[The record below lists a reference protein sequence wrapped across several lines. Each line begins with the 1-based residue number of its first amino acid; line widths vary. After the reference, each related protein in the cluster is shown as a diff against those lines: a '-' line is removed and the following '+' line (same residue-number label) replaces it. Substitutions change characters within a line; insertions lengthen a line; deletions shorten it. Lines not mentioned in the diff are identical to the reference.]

1 MLYNYGVNVK
11 KISDCGVRFLENDE
25 LLNIFLENIKT
36 EINPAS
42 YLAWFKDLKLISIT
56 DTKITFEVPMDIHKK
71 MLGDNYYSLIERTL
85 FNITNIN
92 YDIDFILEEE
102 MSISP
107 PSPVN
112 NDNVTNN
119 NYITNLN
126 KELNFNNFVVGDT
139 NRLAKVAAMA
149 VAEAPGRIHNP
160 LFIYGKSGLGKT
172 HLMHAIGNFITENSN
187 RKVLYCTCDEFMTEY
202 TNIANPDNASNKMEY
217 ATEFK
222 NKYRNVDVLI
232 IDDIQYLVGAE
243 KTQQEFFNTFNYLH
257 QSNKQIIIS
266 SDRSP
271 DDLKILEERLRSRF
285 MWGLPVD
292 IYPPDF
298 DLRCRIIRKKLENTS
313 IAHLIKEESIEYI
326 ANACQNDVR
335 FLEGAV
341 NRLMAYTAMIVPK
354 SIDLE
359 FTCEALKDFVNKNIY
374 SNNNITK
381 IQKAVAD
388 HYNITIDDL
397 KGKKR
402 SNKVA
407 HPRQLAM
414 YLCRVET
421 DETFP
426 RIGLEFGGRDHSTV
440 IFACD
445 KIEKEILTNTELERH
460 IKEIKAK
467 L

>member
-1 MLYNYGVNVK
+1 MVIK
-11 KISDCGVRFLENDE
+11 AEE
-25 LLNIFLENIKT
+25 LLKAFQDSIYK

-42 YLAWFKDLKLISIT
+42 YHAWFNDLKIIKIT
-56 DTKITFEVPMDIHKK
+56 DDDITFEVPMEIHKK
-71 MLGDNYYSLIERTL
+71 MLGDNYYSLIEKTL
-85 FNITNIN
+85 YNITNIN
-92 YDIDFILEEE
+92 YDLKFVLESE
-102 MSISP
+102 ISDIP
-107 PSPVN
+107 EIVVSNEPVI
-112 NDNVTNN
+112 NN
-119 NYITNLN
+119 NFDTHLN
-126 KELNFNNFVVGDT
+126 PNLNFNNFVVGDT

-202 TNIANPDNASNKMEY
+202 TNIANPDNNRNTLEY

-222 NKYRNVDVLI
+222 KKYRDVDVLI

-298 DLRCRIIRKKLENTS
+298 DLRCRIIKKKIENTS
-313 IAHLIKEESIEYI
+313 LVGIIKEESIEYI
-326 ANACQNDVR
+326 ANACPNDVR
-335 FLEGAV
+335 FLEGAI
-341 NRLMAYTAMIVPK
+341 NRLMAYTAMMVPK
-354 SIDLE
+354 VIDLE
-359 FTCEALKDFVNKNIY
+359 FTCEALKDFVNKNVY
-374 SNNNITK
+374 SSNSVTK

-388 HYNITIDDL
+388 YYHITIDDL

-414 YLCRVET
+414 YLCRMET

-445 KIEKEILTNTELERH
+445 KIEHELTNNKELENS

>member
-1 MLYNYGVNVK
+1 MRN
-11 KISDCGVRFLENDE
+11 EE
-25 LLNIFLENIKT
+25 LLKSFLDKIYG

-42 YLAWFKDLKLISIT
+42 FHAWFNDLKIISLT
-56 DTKITFEVPMDIHKK
+56 DETITFEVPMEIHKK
-71 MLGDNYYSLIERTL
+71 MLGDNYYSLIEKTL
-85 FNITNIN
+85 YDITNIN
-92 YDIDFILEEE
+92 YDIKFVLESELEILPKIE
-102 MSISP
+102 
-107 PSPVN
+107 V
-112 NDNVTNN
+112 DNYEVTNN
-119 NYITNLN
+119 NFDAHL
-126 KELNFNNFVVGDT
+126 KPELNFSNFVVGDT

-187 RKVLYCTCDEFMTEY
+187 RKVLYCTCDEFKTEY
-202 TNIANPDNASNKMEY
+202 TNLANPDNKNTIEY
-217 ATEFK
+217 ANEFK

-298 DLRCRIIRKKLENTS
+298 DLRCRIIRKKIENTS
-313 IAHLIKEESIEYI
+313 IANLMKEESVEYI

-341 NRLMAYTAMIVPK
+341 NRLMAYTAMMVPK
-354 SIDLE
+354 SVDLE

-388 HYNITIDDL
+388 HYNITVDDL

-414 YLCRVET
+414 YLCRMET

-426 RIGLEFGGRDHSTV
+426 RIGMEFGGRDHSTV

-445 KIEKEILTNTELERH
+445 KMEKELLNNKELERD
-460 IKEIKAK
+460 IKEIKSK

>member
-1 MLYNYGVNVK
+1 MRN
-11 KISDCGVRFLENDE
+11 EE
-25 LLNIFLENIKT
+25 LLKSFLDKIYS

-42 YLAWFKDLKLISIT
+42 FHAWFNDLKIISLT
-56 DTKITFEVPMDIHKK
+56 DETITFEVPMEIHKK
-71 MLGDNYYSLIERTL
+71 MLGDNYYSLIEKTL
-85 FNITNIN
+85 YNITNIN
-92 YDIDFILEEE
+92 YDIKFVLESELDNIPKIE
-102 MSISP
+102 
-107 PSPVN
+107 VN
-112 NDNVTNN
+112 NSEVTNN
-119 NYITNLN
+119 DFETHL
-126 KELNFNNFVVGDT
+126 KPELNFNNFVVGDT

-187 RKVLYCTCDEFMTEY
+187 RKVLYCTCDEFKTEY
-202 TNIANPDNASNKMEY
+202 TNLANPDNKNTIEY
-217 ATEFK
+217 ANEFK

-298 DLRCRIIRKKLENTS
+298 DLRCRIIRKKIENTS
-313 IAHLIKEESIEYI
+313 IANLMKEESVEYI

-341 NRLMAYTAMIVPK
+341 NRLMAYTAMMVPK
-354 SIDLE
+354 SVDLE

-388 HYNITIDDL
+388 HYNITVEDL

-414 YLCRVET
+414 YLCRMET

-426 RIGLEFGGRDHSTV
+426 RIGMEFGGRDHSTV

-445 KIEKEILTNTELERH
+445 KMEKELLNNKDLERD
-460 IKEIKAK
+460 IKEIKSK

>member
-1 MLYNYGVNVK
+1 MGKETLLK
-11 KISDCGVRFLENDE
+11 QFLDS
-25 LLNIFLENIKT
+25 IYK

-42 YLAWFKDLKLISIT
+42 FHAWFNDLEIT
-56 DTKITFEVPMDIHKK
+56 NLTDDKITFKVPMEIHKK
-71 MLGDNYYSLIERTL
+71 MLGDNYYSLIDKTL
-85 FNITNIN
+85 TNITNN
-92 YDIDFILEEE
+92 TYDIEFILESDIKETQEE
-102 MSISP
+102 V
-107 PSPVN
+107 VN
-112 NDNVTNN
+112 NNEVINN
-119 NYITNLN
+119 NFETNLN
-126 KELNFNNFVVGDT
+126 PNLNFDNFVVGDT

-172 HLMHAIGNFITENSN
+172 HLMHAIGNFIVANSN
-187 RKVLYCTCDEFMTEY
+187 RRVLYCTCDEFMTEY
-202 TNIANPDNASNKMEY
+202 TNIANPDNAKNTVEY
-217 ATEFK
+217 ANDFK

-271 DDLKILEERLRSRF
+271 EDLKILEERLRSRF

-298 DLRCRIIRKKLENTS
+298 DLRCRIIRKKIENTS
-313 IAHLIKEESIEYI
+313 IANLIKEESIEYI
-326 ANACQNDVR
+326 ANACQNDIR

-354 SIDLE
+354 TIDLE

-388 HYNITIDDL
+388 HYNITVDDL

-414 YLCRVET
+414 YLCRME
-421 DETFP
+421 
-426 RIGLEFGGRDHSTV
+426 RDHSTV

-445 KIEKEILTNTELERH
+445 KIEQELLTNHELERA

>member
-1 MLYNYGVNVK
+1 M
-11 KISDCGVRFLENDE
+11 RFLGNDE
-25 LLNIFLENIKT
+25 LLKKFLDSIYK

-42 YLAWFKDLKLISIT
+42 FHAWFNELKIINLT
-56 DTKITFEVPMDIHKK
+56 DTSVTFEVPMEIHKK
-71 MLGDNYYSLIERTL
+71 MLGDNYYSLIEKTL
-85 FNITNIN
+85 YSITNIN

-102 MSISP
+102 IVNIKSP
-107 PSPVN
+107 SVN
-112 NDNVTNN
+112 NEDFTNKDFD
-119 NYITNLN
+119 TNLN
-126 KELNFNNFVVGDT
+126 PNLNFENFVVGDT

-172 HLMHAIGNFITENSN
+172 HLMHAIGNFITANSN

-202 TNIANPDNASNKMEY
+202 TNIANPDNAKNTIEY

-298 DLRCRIIRKKLENTS
+298 DLRCRIIRKKIENTS
-313 IAHLIKEESIEYI
+313 LASIIKEESIEYI
-326 ANACQNDVR
+326 ANACLNDIR
-335 FLEGAV
+335 FLEGAI

-414 YLCRVET
+414 YLCRIET

-445 KIEKEILTNTELERH
+445 KIEKELLSNKELEKI

>member
-1 MLYNYGVNVK
+1 MRLLRNEELLTK
-11 KISDCGVRFLENDE
+11 FLEKIYSE
-25 LLNIFLENIKT
+25 V
-36 EINPAS
+36 NPTS
-42 YLAWFKDLKLISIT
+42 YATWFKNLKIISLT
-56 DTKITFEVPMDIHKK
+56 DETITFEVQMEIHKK
-71 MLGDNYYSLIERTL
+71 MLGDTYYSLIEQKL
-85 FNITNIN
+85 YEITNIN
-92 YDIDFILEEE
+92 YDIKFVTENEIKTIPEIKADKDE
-102 MSISP
+102 
-107 PSPVN
+107 
-112 NDNVTNN
+112 VTNN
-119 NYITNLN
+119 NFETNLN
-126 KELNFNNFVVGDT
+126 PNLNFNNFVVGDT

-187 RKVLYCTCDEFMTEY
+187 RKVLYCTCDEFKTEY
-202 TNIANPDNASNKMEY
+202 TNLANPDNKNTIEY
-217 ATEFK
+217 ANEFK

-298 DLRCRIIRKKLENTS
+298 DLRCRIIRKKIENTS
-313 IAHLIKEESIEYI
+313 ISGLMKEESVEFI

-341 NRLMAYTAMIVPK
+341 NRLMAYTAMMVPK
-354 SIDLE
+354 SVDLE
-359 FTCEALKDFVNKNIY
+359 FTCDALKDFVNKNIY
-374 SNNNITK
+374 SNNNIAN

-388 HYNITIDDL
+388 YYNITVEDL

-402 SNKVA
+402 SNKIA

-414 YLCRVET
+414 YLCRKET
-421 DETFP
+421 DETLD
-426 RIGLEFGGRDHSTV
+426 RLGMEFGGRDHSTV

-445 KIEKEILTNTELERH
+445 KMEKELETNKDLEH
-460 IKEIKAK
+460 DIKEIKSK

>member
-1 MLYNYGVNVK
+1 M
-11 KISDCGVRFLENDE
+11 RFLEKDE
-25 LLNIFLENIKT
+25 LLKMFLDNIFT

-42 YLAWFKDLKLISIT
+42 FHAWFNDLKIITIT
-56 DTKITFEVPMDIHKK
+56 DTKITFEVPMEIHKK
-71 MLGDNYYSLIERTL
+71 MLGDNYYNLIEQTL

-92 YDIDFILEEE
+92 YDISFVLEEE
-102 MSISP
+102 IKTLP
-107 PSPVN
+107 EEIPQ
-112 NDNVTNN
+112 NDTNQKKFES
-119 NYITNLN
+119 NLN
-126 KELNFNNFVVGDT
+126 PDLNFENFVVGDT

-202 TNIANPDNASNKMEY
+202 TNIANPDNKNTIEY

-298 DLRCRIIRKKLENTS
+298 DLRCRIIRKKIENTS
-313 IAHLIKEESIEYI
+313 IANLIKEESIEYI
-326 ANACQNDVR
+326 ANACQNDIR
-335 FLEGAV
+335 FLEGAI

-354 SIDLE
+354 TIDLE

-381 IQKAVAD
+381 IQNAVAS

-414 YLCRVET
+414 YLCRIET

-445 KIEKEILTNTELERH
+445 KIEKELQNNAELERT
-460 IKEIKAK
+460 IKEIKSK

>member
-1 MLYNYGVNVK
+1 MGKETLLK
-11 KISDCGVRFLENDE
+11 EFLD
-25 LLNIFLENIKT
+25 NIYK

-42 YLAWFKDLKLISIT
+42 FHAWFNDLEIINLT
-56 DTKITFEVPMDIHKK
+56 NDKITFKVPMEIHKK
-71 MLGDNYYSLIERTL
+71 MLGDNYYSLIDKTL
-85 FNITNIN
+85 TNITNIN
-92 YDIDFILEEE
+92 YDIEFILESDIKETLEE
-102 MSISP
+102 V
-107 PSPVN
+107 VN
-112 NDNVTNN
+112 NPQVINN
-119 NYITNLN
+119 NLETNLN
-126 KELNFNNFVVGDT
+126 PNLNFDNFVIGDT

-172 HLMHAIGNFITENSN
+172 HLMHAIGNFIIANSN

-202 TNIANPDNASNKMEY
+202 TNIANPDNAKNTVEY
-217 ATEFK
+217 ANDFK

-271 DDLKILEERLRSRF
+271 EDLKILEERLRSRF

-298 DLRCRIIRKKLENTS
+298 DLRCRIIRKKIENTS
-313 IAHLIKEESIEYI
+313 IANLIKEESIEYI
-326 ANACQNDVR
+326 ANACQNDIR

-354 SIDLE
+354 TIDLE

-388 HYNITIDDL
+388 HYNITVDDL

-414 YLCRVET
+414 YLCRMET

-445 KIEKEILTNTELERH
+445 KIEQELLTNHELERA

>member
-1 MLYNYGVNVK
+1 M
-11 KISDCGVRFLENDE
+11 RFLDSEE
-25 LLNIFLENIKT
+25 LLKVFLEKIYEEIHPTSFNTWFNKLKIIK
-36 EINPAS
+36 
-42 YLAWFKDLKLISIT
+42 LT
-56 DTKITFEVPMDIHKK
+56 DTEVTFKVDMEIQKK
-71 MLGDNYYSLIERTL
+71 MLGDNYYSLIEKTL
-85 FNITNIN
+85 YDITNIN
-92 YDIDFILEEE
+92 YDINFVLETESYTIE
-102 MSISP
+102 T
-107 PSPVN
+107 PSV
-112 NDNVTNN
+112 DNEPVTNN
-119 NYITNLN
+119 NFITNLN
-126 KELNFNNFVVGDT
+126 PNLNFDNFVVGDT

-172 HLMHAIGNFITENSN
+172 HLMHAIGNFITANSN
-187 RKVLYCTCDEFMTEY
+187 RRVLYCTCDEFMTEY
-202 TNIANPDNASNKMEY
+202 TNIANPDNAKNPLEY
-217 ATEFK
+217 ATNFK

-298 DLRCRIIRKKLENTS
+298 DLRCRIIRKKLENTN
-313 IAHLIKEESIEYI
+313 IANLIKDESIEYI

-341 NRLMAYTAMIVPK
+341 NRLMAYTAIIVPK
-354 SIDLE
+354 AIDLE

-402 SNKVA
+402 NNKVA

-414 YLCRVET
+414 YLCRMET
-421 DETFP
+421 DEALQ

-445 KIEKEILTNTELERH
+445 KIEKEMKNNQELERS
-460 IKEIKAK
+460 IKEIKAR

>member
-1 MLYNYGVNVK
+1 
-11 KISDCGVRFLENDE
+11 VRFLDNAE
-25 LLNIFLENIKT
+25 LLKIFLDNIYK

-42 YLAWFKDLKLISIT
+42 FHAWFNDLKIINLT
-56 DTKITFEVPMDIHKK
+56 DTAITFKVPMEIHKK
-71 MLGDNYYSLIERTL
+71 MLGDNYYSLIEKTL
-85 FNITNIN
+85 FNITNIT
-92 YDIDFILEEE
+92 YDINFVLEDEIDIPA
-102 MSISP
+102 SV
-107 PSPVN
+107 VN
-112 NDNVTNN
+112 NISDTNTN
-119 NYITNLN
+119 FKTNLN
-126 KELNFNNFVVGDT
+126 PNLNFDNFVVGDT

-172 HLMHAIGNFITENSN
+172 HLMHAIGNFITANSN
-187 RKVLYCTCDEFMTEY
+187 RRVLYCTCDEFMTEY
-202 TNIANPDNASNKMEY
+202 TNIANPDNAKNTLEY

-298 DLRCRIIRKKLENTS
+298 DLRCQIIRKKIENTS
-313 IAHLIKEESIEYI
+313 IANLIKEESIEYI
-326 ANACQNDVR
+326 ANACQNDIR
-335 FLEGAV
+335 FLEGAI

-354 SIDLE
+354 TIDLE

-388 HYNITIDDL
+388 YYHITIDDL

-414 YLCRVET
+414 YLCRMET

-426 RIGLEFGGRDHSTV
+426 RIGLEFGGKDHSTV

-445 KIEKEILTNTELERH
+445 KIEKELLKNSELEH
-460 IKEIKAK
+460 TIKEIKSK

>member
-1 MLYNYGVNVK
+1 MGKETLLK
-11 KISDCGVRFLENDE
+11 EFLD
-25 LLNIFLENIKT
+25 NIYK

-42 YLAWFKDLKLISIT
+42 FHAWFNDLEIINLT
-56 DTKITFEVPMDIHKK
+56 NDKITFKVPMEIHKK
-71 MLGDNYYSLIERTL
+71 MLGDNYYSLIDKTL
-85 FNITNIN
+85 TNITNIN
-92 YDIDFILEEE
+92 YDIEFILESDIKETLEE
-102 MSISP
+102 V
-107 PSPVN
+107 VN
-112 NDNVTNN
+112 NPQVINN
-119 NYITNLN
+119 NLETNLN
-126 KELNFNNFVVGDT
+126 PNLNFDNFVVGDT

-172 HLMHAIGNFITENSN
+172 HLMHAIGNFIIANSN

-202 TNIANPDNASNKMEY
+202 TNIANPDNAKNTVEY
-217 ATEFK
+217 ANDFK

-271 DDLKILEERLRSRF
+271 EDLKILEERLRSRF

-298 DLRCRIIRKKLENTS
+298 DLRRRIIRKKIENTS
-313 IAHLIKEESIEYI
+313 IANLIKEESIEYI
-326 ANACQNDVR
+326 ANACQNDIR

-354 SIDLE
+354 TIDLE

-388 HYNITIDDL
+388 HYNITVDDL

-414 YLCRVET
+414 YLCRMET

-445 KIEKEILTNTELERH
+445 KIEQELLTNHELERA

>member
-1 MLYNYGVNVK
+1 MRYNYCVK
-11 KISDCGVRFLENDE
+11 SPDCGVRFKLDKNE
-25 LLNIFLENIKT
+25 LLKKFLDDIYK

-42 YLAWFKDLKLISIT
+42 FHAWFNDLKIVNLT
-56 DTKITFEVPMDIHKK
+56 DEKITFKVPMEIHKK
-71 MLGDNYYSLIERTL
+71 MLGDNYYSLIEKTL
-85 FNITNIN
+85 ANITNIN
-92 YDIDFILEEE
+92 YDINFVLESDIEDT
-102 MSISP
+102 P
-107 PSPVN
+107 APVVN
-112 NDNVTNN
+112 NDEVINN
-119 NYITNLN
+119 QFQTNLN
-126 KELNFNNFVVGDT
+126 PNLNFDNFVVGDT

-172 HLMHAIGNFITENSN
+172 HLMHAIGNFITQNSN

-202 TNIANPDNASNKMEY
+202 TNIANPDNAKNTVEY
-217 ATEFK
+217 ANDFK

-271 DDLKILEERLRSRF
+271 EDLKILEERLRSRF

-298 DLRCRIIRKKLENTS
+298 DLRCRIIRKKIENTS
-313 IAHLIKEESIEYI
+313 IAGLIKEESIEYI
-326 ANACQNDVR
+326 ANACPNDIR

-354 SIDLE
+354 TIDLE

-388 HYNITIDDL
+388 HYNITVDDL

-414 YLCRVET
+414 YLCRMET

-426 RIGLEFGGRDHSTV
+426 RIGLEFGGRDPSTV
-440 IFACD
+440 MFACD
-445 KIEKEILTNTELERH
+445 KSEQELLTNHELERA

>member
-1 MLYNYGVNVK
+1 MRNEDLLK
-11 KISDCGVRFLENDE
+11 TFLEK
-25 LLNIFLENIKT
+25 IYS

-42 YLAWFKDLKLISIT
+42 FHAWFNDLKIISLT
-56 DTKITFEVPMDIHKK
+56 DETITFEVPMEIHKK
-71 MLGDNYYSLIERTL
+71 MLGDNYYSLIEKTL
-85 FNITNIN
+85 YNITNIN
-92 YDIDFILEEE
+92 YDIKFVLESELDTIPKIE
-102 MSISP
+102 
-107 PSPVN
+107 V
-112 NDNVTNN
+112 DNSEVTNN
-119 NYITNLN
+119 NFETHL
-126 KELNFNNFVVGDT
+126 KPELNFNNFVVGDT

-187 RKVLYCTCDEFMTEY
+187 RKVLYCTCDEFKSEY
-202 TNIANPDNASNKMEY
+202 TSIANPDNKNTIEY
-217 ATEFK
+217 ANEFK

-298 DLRCRIIRKKLENTS
+298 DLRCRIIRKKIENTS
-313 IAHLIKEESIEYI
+313 IANLMKEESVEYI

-341 NRLMAYTAMIVPK
+341 NRLMAYTAMMVPK
-354 SIDLE
+354 SVDLE

-374 SNNNITK
+374 SNNNIAK

-388 HYNITIDDL
+388 HYNITVDDL

-402 SNKVA
+402 NNKVA

-414 YLCRVET
+414 YLCRMET

-426 RIGLEFGGRDHSTV
+426 RIGMEFGARDHSTV

-445 KIEKEILTNTELERH
+445 KMEKELLNNKELERD
-460 IKEIKAK
+460 IKEIKSK

>member
-1 MLYNYGVNVK
+1 M
-11 KISDCGVRFLENDE
+11 RFLDNTE
-25 LLNIFLENIKT
+25 LLKLFLDNIYK

-42 YLAWFKDLKLISIT
+42 FHAWFNDLKIISIT
-56 DTKITFEVPMDIHKK
+56 NTAITFEVPMEIHKK
-71 MLGDNYYSLIERTL
+71 MLGDNYYSLIEKTL
-85 FNITNIN
+85 FNITNIT
-92 YDIDFILEEE
+92 YDINFVLESEIADIPEE
-102 MSISP
+102 VI
-107 PSPVN
+107 N
-112 NDNVTNN
+112 NTQDTNTN
-119 NYITNLN
+119 FKTNLN
-126 KELNFNNFVVGDT
+126 PNLNFDNFVVGDT

-172 HLMHAIGNFITENSN
+172 HLMHAIGNFITANSN

-202 TNIANPDNASNKMEY
+202 TNIANPDNAKNTIEY

-298 DLRCRIIRKKLENTS
+298 DLRCQIIRKKIENTS
-313 IAHLIKEESIEYI
+313 IANLIKEESIEYI
-326 ANACQNDVR
+326 ANACQNDIR
-335 FLEGAV
+335 FLEGAI
-341 NRLMAYTAMIVPK
+341 NRLMAYTAMCVPK
-354 SIDLE
+354 VIDLE

-388 HYNITIDDL
+388 YYHITIDDL

-414 YLCRVET
+414 YLCRMET

-426 RIGLEFGGRDHSTV
+426 RIGLEFGGKDHSTV

-445 KIEKEILTNTELERH
+445 KIEKELLKNSELEH
-460 IKEIKAK
+460 TIKEIKSK

>member
-1 MLYNYGVNVK
+1 MNTEELLDLFLK
-11 KISDCGVRFLENDE
+11 KIY
-25 LLNIFLENIKT
+25 K
-36 EINPAS
+36 EINPTS
-42 YLAWFKDLKLISIT
+42 YNTWFKDLKIISLT
-56 DTKITFEVPMDIHKK
+56 DNEISFQVPMEIHKR
-71 MLGDNYYSLIERTL
+71 MLGENYYSLIEQIL
-85 FNITNIN
+85 SNITNIN
-92 YDIDFILEEE
+92 YDIKFILAEEITTPKE
-102 MSISP
+102 IT
-107 PSPVN
+107 V
-112 NDNVTNN
+112 DNEELINN
-119 NYITNLN
+119 NFNTNLN
-126 KELNFNNFVVGDT
+126 LNLNFDNFVVGDT

-160 LFIYGKSGLGKT
+160 LFIYGKSGIGKT
-172 HLMHAIGNFITENSN
+172 HLMHAIGNFITNNSN
-187 RKVLYCTCDEFMTEY
+187 RKVLYCTCEEFKNEY
-202 TNIANPDNASNKMEY
+202 INIANPNNKNPIEY
-217 ATEFK
+217 GNEFK

-232 IDDIQYLVGAE
+232 IDDIQYLVDAK
-243 KTQQEFFNTFNYLH
+243 KTQEEFFNTFNYLH

-298 DLRCRIIRKKLENTS
+298 DLRCRIIRKKIENTTFAS
-313 IAHLIKEESIEYI
+313 LIKEESIEYI

-335 FLEGAV
+335 FLESAV
-341 NRLMAYTAMIVPK
+341 NRLMAYTAMMVPK

-359 FTCEALKDFVNKNIY
+359 FTNEALKNYVNKNIY

-388 HYNITIDDL
+388 FYHITIDDL

-402 SNKVA
+402 SSKVA

-414 YLCRVET
+414 YLCCMET
-421 DETFP
+421 DET
-426 RIGLEFGGRDHSTV
+426 RQKIGLEFGGRDHSTV
-440 IFACD
+440 IFAIN
-445 KIEKEILTNTELERH
+445 KMEKEILTNKELEAT
-460 IKEIKAK
+460 IKEIKSK

>member
-1 MLYNYGVNVK
+1 MGKETLLK
-11 KISDCGVRFLENDE
+11 QFLDSMY
-25 LLNIFLENIKT
+25 K

-42 YLAWFKDLKLISIT
+42 FHAWFNDLEIT
-56 DTKITFEVPMDIHKK
+56 NLTDDKITFKVPMEIHKK
-71 MLGDNYYSLIERTL
+71 MLGDNYYSLIDKTL
-85 FNITNIN
+85 TNITNN
-92 YDIDFILEEE
+92 TYDIEFILESDIKETQEE
-102 MSISP
+102 V
-107 PSPVN
+107 VN
-112 NDNVTNN
+112 NNEVINN
-119 NYITNLN
+119 NFETNLN
-126 KELNFNNFVVGDT
+126 PNLNFDNFVVGDT

-172 HLMHAIGNFITENSN
+172 HLMHAIGNFIVANSN
-187 RKVLYCTCDEFMTEY
+187 RRVLYCTCDEFMTEY
-202 TNIANPDNASNKMEY
+202 TNIANPDNAKNTVEY
-217 ATEFK
+217 ANDFK

-271 DDLKILEERLRSRF
+271 EDLKILEERLRSRF

-298 DLRCRIIRKKLENTS
+298 DLRCRIIRKKIENTS
-313 IAHLIKEESIEYI
+313 IANLIKEESIEYI
-326 ANACQNDVR
+326 ANACQNDIR

-354 SIDLE
+354 TIDLE

-388 HYNITIDDL
+388 HYNITVDDL

-414 YLCRVET
+414 YLCRMET

-445 KIEKEILTNTELERH
+445 KIEQELLTNHELERA

>member
-1 MLYNYGVNVK
+1 MRLLRNEELLTK
-11 KISDCGVRFLENDE
+11 FLEKIYSE
-25 LLNIFLENIKT
+25 V
-36 EINPAS
+36 NPTS
-42 YLAWFKDLKLISIT
+42 YATWFKNLKIISLT
-56 DTKITFEVPMDIHKK
+56 DETITFEVQMEIHKK
-71 MLGDNYYSLIERTL
+71 MLGDTYYSLIEQKL
-85 FNITNIN
+85 YEITNIN
-92 YDIDFILEEE
+92 YDIKFVTENEIKTIPEIKADKDE
-102 MSISP
+102 
-107 PSPVN
+107 
-112 NDNVTNN
+112 VTNN
-119 NYITNLN
+119 NFETNLN
-126 KELNFNNFVVGDT
+126 PNLNFNNFVVGDT

-187 RKVLYCTCDEFMTEY
+187 RKVLYCTCDEFKTEY
-202 TNIANPDNASNKMEY
+202 TNLANPDNKNTIEY
-217 ATEFK
+217 ANEFK

-298 DLRCRIIRKKLENTS
+298 DLRCRIIRKKIENTS
-313 IAHLIKEESIEYI
+313 ISGLMKEESVEFI

-341 NRLMAYTAMIVPK
+341 NRLMAYTAMMVPK
-354 SIDLE
+354 SVDLE
-359 FTCEALKDFVNKNIY
+359 FTCDALKDFVDKNIY
-374 SNNNITK
+374 SNNNIAN

-388 HYNITIDDL
+388 YYNITVEDL

-402 SNKVA
+402 SNKIA

-414 YLCRVET
+414 YLCRKET
-421 DETFP
+421 DETLD
-426 RIGLEFGGRDHSTV
+426 RLGMEFGGRDHSTV

-445 KIEKEILTNTELERH
+445 KMEKELETNKDLEH
-460 IKEIKAK
+460 DIKEIKSK

>member
-1 MLYNYGVNVK
+1 MNTLT
-11 KISDCGVRFLENDE
+11 SDE
-25 LLNIFLENIKT
+25 LLKKFLDSIYK

-42 YLAWFKDLKLISIT
+42 FHAWFNELKIIT
-56 DTKITFEVPMDIHKK
+56 LTDDKIVFQVPMDIHKK
-71 MLGDNYYSLIERTL
+71 MLGDNYYSLIDNTL
-85 FNITNIN
+85 YNLTNKNYNIE
-92 YDIDFILEEE
+92 FVLEEE
-102 MSISP
+102 ASLKEKEETP
-107 PSPVN
+107 PPKENSN
-112 NDNVTNN
+112 FK
-119 NYITNLN
+119 TNLN
-126 KELNFNNFVVGDT
+126 PNLNFDNFVVGDT

-172 HLMHAIGNFITENSN
+172 HLMHAVGNYITASSN

-202 TNIANPDNASNKMEY
+202 TNIANPDNGKNPLEY

-257 QSNKQIIIS
+257 QANKQIIIS

-313 IAHLIKEESIEYI
+313 IANLIKEESIEYI

-354 SIDLE
+354 TIDLE

-374 SNNNITK
+374 STNNIAK

-388 HYNITIDDL
+388 YYNITVEDL

-402 SNKVA
+402 SNKIA

-414 YLCRVET
+414 YLCRMET
-421 DETFP
+421 DETVSK
-426 RIGLEFGGRDHSTV
+426 IGLEFGARDHSTV

-445 KIEKEILTNTELERH
+445 KIDKELSTNKELEKA
-460 IKEIKAK
+460 IKEIKSK

>member
-1 MLYNYGVNVK
+1 MDK
-11 KISDCGVRFLENDE
+11 EE
-25 LLNIFLENIKT
+25 LLKTFLDNIYK

-42 YLAWFKDLKLISIT
+42 FHAWFNDLKIITIT
-56 DTKITFEVPMDIHKK
+56 DTKITFEVPMEIHKK
-71 MLGDNYYSLIERTL
+71 MLGDNYYNLIEQTL

-92 YDIDFILEEE
+92 YDISFVLEEE
-102 MSISP
+102 IKTLP
-107 PSPVN
+107 EEIPQ
-112 NDNVTNN
+112 NDTNQKKFES
-119 NYITNLN
+119 NLN
-126 KELNFNNFVVGDT
+126 PDLNFENFVVGDT

-202 TNIANPDNASNKMEY
+202 TNIANPDNKNTIEY

-298 DLRCRIIRKKLENTS
+298 DLRCRIIRKKIENTS
-313 IAHLIKEESIEYI
+313 IANLIKEESIEYI
-326 ANACQNDVR
+326 ANACQNDIR
-335 FLEGAV
+335 FLEGAI

-354 SIDLE
+354 TIDLE

-381 IQKAVAD
+381 IQNAVAS

-414 YLCRVET
+414 YLCRIET

-445 KIEKEILTNTELERH
+445 KIEKELQNNAELERT
-460 IKEIKAK
+460 IKEIKSK

>member
-1 MLYNYGVNVK
+1 MRN
-11 KISDCGVRFLENDE
+11 EE
-25 LLNIFLENIKT
+25 LLKSFLDKIYS

-42 YLAWFKDLKLISIT
+42 FHAWFNDLKIISLT
-56 DTKITFEVPMDIHKK
+56 DETITFEVPMEIHKK
-71 MLGDNYYSLIERTL
+71 MLGDNYYSLIEKTL
-85 FNITNIN
+85 YNITNIN
-92 YDIDFILEEE
+92 YDIKFVLESELE
-102 MSISP
+102 SIP
-107 PSPVN
+107 KIEVN
-112 NDNVTNN
+112 KSEDNN
-119 NYITNLN
+119 NNFETHL
-126 KELNFNNFVVGDT
+126 KPELNFNNFVVGDT

-187 RKVLYCTCDEFMTEY
+187 RKVLYCTCDEFKTEY
-202 TNIANPDNASNKMEY
+202 TNLANPDNKNTIEY
-217 ATEFK
+217 ANEFK

-298 DLRCRIIRKKLENTS
+298 DLRCRIIRKKIENTS
-313 IAHLIKEESIEYI
+313 IANLMKEESVEYI

-341 NRLMAYTAMIVPK
+341 NRLMAYTAMMVPK

-388 HYNITIDDL
+388 HYNITVEDL

-414 YLCRVET
+414 YLCRMET

-426 RIGLEFGGRDHSTV
+426 RIGMEFGGRDHSTV

-445 KIEKEILTNTELERH
+445 KMEKELLNNKELERD
-460 IKEIKAK
+460 IKEIKSK

>member
-1 MLYNYGVNVK
+1 M
-11 KISDCGVRFLENDE
+11 RFLDKEK
-25 LLNIFLENIKT
+25 LLKDFLENISK

-42 YLAWFKDLKLISIT
+42 FNAWFNDLKIIALT
-56 DTKITFEVPMDIHKK
+56 DNQIKFEVPMEIHKR
-71 MLGDNYYSLIERTL
+71 MLGDNYYSLISNTL
-85 FNITNIN
+85 SKITNTE
-92 YDIDFILEEE
+92 YDIEFVLEEE
-102 MSISP
+102 VELSS
-107 PSPVN
+107 SLEPVN
-112 NDNVTNN
+112 NDEPINN
-119 NYITNLN
+119 NFNSNLN
-126 KELNFNNFVVGDT
+126 PNLNFDNFVVGDT

-172 HLMHAIGNFITENSN
+172 HLMHAIGNYIVANSN
-187 RKVLYCTCDEFMTEY
+187 RRVLYCTCDEFMSEY
-202 TNIANPDNASNKMEY
+202 TNIANPDNAKNTLEY

-298 DLRCRIIRKKLENTS
+298 NLRCRIINKKIENTS
-313 IAHLIKEESIEYI
+313 IASLMKEESIEYI
-326 ANACQNDVR
+326 ANACPNDIR
-335 FLEGAV
+335 FLEGAI

-354 SIDLE
+354 TIDLE

-402 SNKVA
+402 SNNVA

-414 YLCRVET
+414 YLCRMET

-445 KIEKEILTNTELERH
+445 KIEKELLSNKELEET

>member
-1 MLYNYGVNVK
+1 MNK
-11 KISDCGVRFLENDE
+11 DE
-25 LLNIFLENIKT
+25 LLELFLQKIYK
-36 EINPAS
+36 EINPTS
-42 YLAWFKDLKLISIT
+42 YNTWFKDLKIIT
-56 DTKITFEVPMDIHKK
+56 LTDSEINFQVPMEIHKR
-71 MLGDNYYSLIERTL
+71 MLGDNYYPLTEQIIY
-85 FNITNIN
+85 NITNIN
-92 YDIDFILEEE
+92 YDIKFVLAEELITPKE
-102 MSISP
+102 Q
-107 PSPVN
+107 PV
-112 NDNVTNN
+112 DNQELTNN
-119 NYITNLN
+119 NHNPNLN
-126 KELNFNNFVVGDT
+126 PNLNFDNFVVGDT
-139 NRLAKVAAMA
+139 NRLAKVAAVA

-172 HLMHAIGNFITENSN
+172 HLMHAIGNFITNNSN
-187 RKVLYCTCDEFMTEY
+187 RKVLYCTCEEFKNEFI
-202 TNIANPDNASNKMEY
+202 NIANPNNANSIEY
-217 ATEFK
+217 GNEFK

-232 IDDIQYLVGAE
+232 IDDIQYLVDAK
-243 KTQQEFFNTFNYLH
+243 KTQEEFFNTFNCLH

-298 DLRCRIIRKKLENTS
+298 DLRCRIIRKKIENTHF
-313 IAHLIKEESIEYI
+313 ATLIKEESIEYI

-335 FLEGAV
+335 FIESAI
-341 NRLMAYTAMIVPK
+341 NRLMAYTAIMTPK
-354 SIDLE
+354 AVDLE
-359 FTCEALKDFVNKNIY
+359 FTNEALKNYVNKNIY

-388 HYNITIDDL
+388 YYHITIDDL

-414 YLCRVET
+414 YLCRIET
-421 DETFP
+421 DETYP
-426 RIGLEFGGRDHSTV
+426 KIGLEFGGRDHSTV
-440 IFACD
+440 IFAEN
-445 KIEKEILTNTELERH
+445 KIERELLTNKELEAS
-460 IKEIKAK
+460 IKEIKSR

>member
-1 MLYNYGVNVK
+1 MRN
-11 KISDCGVRFLENDE
+11 EE
-25 LLNIFLENIKT
+25 LLKSFLDKIYG

-42 YLAWFKDLKLISIT
+42 FHAWFNDLKIISLT
-56 DTKITFEVPMDIHKK
+56 DETITFEVPMEIHKK
-71 MLGDNYYSLIERTL
+71 MLGDNYYSLIEKTL
-85 FNITNIN
+85 YDITNIN
-92 YDIDFILEEE
+92 YDIKFVLESELEILPKIE
-102 MSISP
+102 
-107 PSPVN
+107 V
-112 NDNVTNN
+112 DNHEVTNN
-119 NYITNLN
+119 NFDAHL
-126 KELNFNNFVVGDT
+126 KPELNFSNFVVGDT

-187 RKVLYCTCDEFMTEY
+187 RKVLYCTCDEFKTEY
-202 TNIANPDNASNKMEY
+202 TNLANPDNKNTIEY
-217 ATEFK
+217 ANEFK

-298 DLRCRIIRKKLENTS
+298 DLRCRIIRKKIENTS
-313 IAHLIKEESIEYI
+313 IANLMKEESVEYI

-341 NRLMAYTAMIVPK
+341 NRLMAYTAMMVPK
-354 SIDLE
+354 SVDLE

-388 HYNITIDDL
+388 HYNITVDDL

-414 YLCRVET
+414 YLCRMET

-426 RIGLEFGGRDHSTV
+426 RIGMEFGGRDHSTV

-445 KIEKEILTNTELERH
+445 KMEKELLNNKELERD
-460 IKEIKAK
+460 IKEIKSK

>member
-1 MLYNYGVNVK
+1 MRN
-11 KISDCGVRFLENDE
+11 EE
-25 LLNIFLENIKT
+25 LLKSFLDKIYS

-42 YLAWFKDLKLISIT
+42 FHAWFNDLKIISLT
-56 DTKITFEVPMDIHKK
+56 DETITFEVPMEIHKK
-71 MLGDNYYSLIERTL
+71 MLGDNYYSLIEKTL
-85 FNITNIN
+85 YNITNIN
-92 YDIDFILEEE
+92 YDIKFVLESELE
-102 MSISP
+102 SIP
-107 PSPVN
+107 KIEV
-112 NDNVTNN
+112 DNPEVTNN
-119 NYITNLN
+119 NFETHL
-126 KELNFNNFVVGDT
+126 KPELNFNNFVVGDT

-187 RKVLYCTCDEFMTEY
+187 RKVLYCTCDEFKTEY
-202 TNIANPDNASNKMEY
+202 TNLANPDNKNTIEY
-217 ATEFK
+217 ANEFK

-298 DLRCRIIRKKLENTS
+298 DLRCRIIRKKIENTS
-313 IAHLIKEESIEYI
+313 IANLMKEESIEYI

-341 NRLMAYTAMIVPK
+341 NRLMAYTAMMVPK
-354 SIDLE
+354 TVDLE

-388 HYNITIDDL
+388 HYNITVEDL

-414 YLCRVET
+414 YLCRMET

-426 RIGLEFGGRDHSTV
+426 RIGMEFGGRDHSTV

-445 KIEKEILTNTELERH
+445 KMEKELLNNKELERD
-460 IKEIKAK
+460 IKEIKSK

>member
-1 MLYNYGVNVK
+1 MILQK
-11 KISDCGVRFLENDE
+11 EELLKEFLERIKKETNPTSFSTWFNE
-25 LLNIFLENIKT
+25 LKI
-36 EINPAS
+36 
-42 YLAWFKDLKLISIT
+42 YKLTSNE
-56 DTKITFEVPMDIHKK
+56 ITFIVPMSIHKQ
-71 MLGDNYYSLIERTL
+71 MLGDNYYSLIDSTL
-85 FNITNIN
+85 FDITKVN
-92 YDIDFILEEE
+92 YNIDFLLESEISELTPKVEE
-102 MSISP
+102 
-107 PSPVN
+107 
-112 NDNVTNN
+112 TNEPKY
-119 NYITNLN
+119 NYETNLQPN
-126 KELNFNNFVVGDT
+126 LNFDNFVVGET
-139 NRLAKVAAMA
+139 NRLAKVAALA

-172 HLMHAIGNFITENSN
+172 HLMHAIGNYIVQNSD

-202 TNIANPDNASNKMEY
+202 TNIANPDNNKNTVEY
-217 ATEFK
+217 ANEFK

-292 IYPPDF
+292 IYPPDY
-298 DLRCRIIRKKLENTS
+298 DLRCRIIKKKIENTS
-313 IAHLIKEESIEYI
+313 LASLMKEESIEYI
-326 ANACQNDVR
+326 ANACPNDVR
-335 FLEGAV
+335 FLEGAI

-388 HYNITIDDL
+388 YYHITIDDL

-414 YLCRVET
+414 YLCRQET

-445 KIEKEILTNTELERH
+445 KIESELKTNESLAND
-460 IKEIKAK
+460 IKQIKTT

>member
-1 MLYNYGVNVK
+1 MGKETLLK
-11 KISDCGVRFLENDE
+11 EFLD
-25 LLNIFLENIKT
+25 NIYK

-42 YLAWFKDLKLISIT
+42 FHAWFNDLEIINLT
-56 DTKITFEVPMDIHKK
+56 NDKITFKVPMEIHKK
-71 MLGDNYYSLIERTL
+71 MLGDNYYSLIDKTL
-85 FNITNIN
+85 TNITNIN
-92 YDIDFILEEE
+92 YDIEFILESDIKETLEE
-102 MSISP
+102 V
-107 PSPVN
+107 VN
-112 NDNVTNN
+112 NPQVINN
-119 NYITNLN
+119 NLETNLN
-126 KELNFNNFVVGDT
+126 PNFDNFVVGDT

-172 HLMHAIGNFITENSN
+172 HLMHAIGNFIIANSN

-202 TNIANPDNASNKMEY
+202 TNIANPDNAKNTVEY
-217 ATEFK
+217 ANDFK

-271 DDLKILEERLRSRF
+271 EDLKILEERLRSRF

-298 DLRCRIIRKKLENTS
+298 DLRCRIIRKKIENTS
-313 IAHLIKEESIEYI
+313 IANLIKEESIEYI
-326 ANACQNDVR
+326 ANACQNDIR

-354 SIDLE
+354 TIDLE

-388 HYNITIDDL
+388 HYNITVDDL

-414 YLCRVET
+414 YLCRMET

-445 KIEKEILTNTELERH
+445 KIEQELLTNHELERA

>member
-1 MLYNYGVNVK
+1 MDN
-11 KISDCGVRFLENDE
+11 EE
-25 LLNIFLENIKT
+25 LLQIFLSNIYK
-36 EINPAS
+36 EINPTS
-42 YLAWFKDLKLISIT
+42 YNTWFKDLKIISLT
-56 DTKITFEVPMDIHKK
+56 DSSISFQVPMEIHKK
-71 MLGDNYYSLIERTL
+71 MLGDNYYYLIEKTL
-85 FNITNIN
+85 YNITNIN
-92 YDIDFILEEE
+92 YDIKFILEDE
-102 MSISP
+102 ITDIKSP
-107 PSPVN
+107 TVDNEPS
-112 NDNVTNN
+112 TNN
-119 NYITNLN
+119 NFNTNLN
-126 KELNFNNFVVGDT
+126 PNLNFENFVVGDT

-172 HLMHAIGNFITENSN
+172 HLMHAIGNYITSSSN

-202 TNIANPDNASNKMEY
+202 TNIANPDNKNTIEY

-313 IAHLIKEESIEYI
+313 IANLIKEESIEYI

-388 HYNITIDDL
+388 FYHITVEDL

-414 YLCRVET
+414 YLCRIET
-421 DETFP
+421 DETYP

-440 IFACD
+440 IFAEN
-445 KIEKEILTNTELERH
+445 KIEKELITNKELEST
-460 IKEIKAK
+460 IKEIKAR